1 MNRIA
6 RPDPTLDEMN
16 DERAHL
22 AIQISLL
29 ADAAAPDLPRLD
41 TLRLQIV
48 NLERRISKHRPSGG

>member
-6 RPDPTLDEMN
+6 RANSTLDEMN

-29 ADAAAPDLPRLD
+29 ADAEAPDLARLD
-41 TLRLQIV
+41 ALRLDML
-48 NLERRISKHRPSGG
+48 NLERRISKHRPSGS